1 MRQSK
6 GCVILVAIRWFPDMK
21 MTECFYFQS
30 VKIYKS
36 LNNNNNGNDNDDDNN
51 NNDNRIIIEND
62 DIINIIISSFS
73 CDNLYLAKLTG
84 KNKNLEAENIFV
96 VIFDT
101 C

>member
-1 MRQSK
+1 
-6 GCVILVAIRWFPDMK
+6 MK

-36 LNNNNNGNDNDDDNN
+36 LNNNNNDNDNDDDNN
-51 NNDNRIIIEND
+51 NNNDDNRIIIEND
-62 DIINIIISSFS
+62 DIIIIIISSFS
-73 CDNLYLAKLTG
+73 GDNLYLAKLTG
-84 KNKNLEAENIFV
+84 KNKNLEVENIFV

>member
-1 MRQSK
+1 MWQSK
-6 GCVILVAIRWFPDMK
+6 GCIILVAIRWFSDI
-21 MTECFYFQS
+21 
-30 VKIYKS
+30 KIIMMMI
-36 LNNNNNGNDNDDDNN
+36 
-51 NNDNRIIIEND
+51 IIIEND

-84 KNKNLEAENIFV
+84 KNKNLEVENIFV

>member
-1 MRQSK
+1 M
-6 GCVILVAIRWFPDMK
+6 
-21 MTECFYFQS
+21 
-30 VKIYKS
+30 S

-73 CDNLYLAKLTG
+73 CDNLYLAKLTE
-84 KNKNLEAENIFV
+84 KNKNLEVENIFV

>member
-1 MRQSK
+1 M
-6 GCVILVAIRWFPDMK
+6 
-21 MTECFYFQS
+21 
-30 VKIYKS
+30 S

-51 NNDNRIIIEND
+51 NNDNRIITEND

-73 CDNLYLAKLTG
+73 CDNLYRAKLTE
-84 KNKNLEAENIFV
+84 KNKNLEVENIFV